1 MTEAKTEPRRVVRRR
16 YGVTKTRRPYLLEV
30 DEGGRNR
37 ITILPMPELD
47 EIIEQLTD
55 ETLQRL
61 FVQTYAK
68 GLNVG
73 YRQGLDERDEALA
86 ELAESGVS
94 LALLRKAVGF
104 WSPAHMRKVLFRQG
118 LTTRRLGELREMK
131 RSRRYGLW

>member
-55 ETLQRL
+55 ETL
-61 FVQTYAK
+61 
-68 GLNVG
+68 
-73 YRQGLDERDEALA
+73 
-86 ELAESGVS
+86 
-94 LALLRKAVGF
+94 
-104 WSPAHMRKVLFRQG
+104 
-118 LTTRRLGELREMK
+118 
-131 RSRRYGLW
+131 